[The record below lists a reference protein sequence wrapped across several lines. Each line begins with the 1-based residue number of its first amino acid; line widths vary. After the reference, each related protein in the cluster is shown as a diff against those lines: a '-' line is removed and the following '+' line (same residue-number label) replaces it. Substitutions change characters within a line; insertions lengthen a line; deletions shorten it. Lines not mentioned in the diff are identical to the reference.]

1 MSYLTTDCT
10 NMENCQSKDNKTV
23 AEPDEIK
30 TVVQNSLFEISPHDN
45 ARKLPSAWDSIDKDK
60 FIGNTKESI
69 DVDSSDGHED
79 CTMNANEATNIQV
92 LNKIKVRPTKCKR
105 TYRDISKLDE
115 NVREVALRLEKRCEC
130 QEQNCF
136 DGFDAESVY
145 KHRLNIDEL
154 SKLEHDMYLMG
165 ITMACMESPDE
176 TNRHK
181 ERKRLRAKYRFKVR
195 N

>member
-1 MSYLTTDCT
+1 MTSCANLKEFDSNAHDVDCLVS
-10 NMENCQSKDNKTV
+10 NGCC
-23 AEPDEIK
+23 
-30 TVVQNSLFEISPHDN
+30 
-45 ARKLPSAWDSIDKDK
+45 
-60 FIGNTKESI
+60 TKETI
-69 DVDSSDGHED
+69 DVDSSDCNED
-79 CTMNANEATNIQV
+79 GQLNCDISSNATKDRV
-92 LNKIKVRPTKCKR
+92 KCKR

-115 NVREVALRLEKRCEC
+115 NVREVDLRLKKGCEC

-136 DGFDAESVY
+136 DGFDSEAVY

-181 ERKRLRAKYRFKVR
+181 ERKRLRAKYRFKVSCSTSTYTIFISIR
-195 N
+195 RIQYDSAITDYIIKTVFVMKAMIGSSKET